1 MLSVMEMRPSRL
13 RALLLFAVLLLPCA
27 AARAQDGEPE
37 PVAGPG
43 FARWDRG
50 PWELGLD
57 VGMMYPTGSKVF
69 SHVIDNQRAFDLL
82 AAETVGD
89 EVGEGW
95 VPPSRPG
102 TSVVSGKMNQLT
114 DVGLHLYYRKNS
126 WLAYGLDG
134 GYGIRRNMK
143 VRSKGVYDAANF
155 LTLTYTGNII
165 HLSAPAKIGPA
176 FGPVRPYVLA
186 GPGLYMVQERGSI
199 LFNDG
204 DDPQLLPLEIIRKDT
219 IYAGVHLGAG
229 VEWRVERGAV
239 GLDVSYHK
247 IFSGNSGGDFIE
259 PKLRF
264 AYLF

>member
-1 MLSVMEMRPSRL
+1 MLFTMDQRPSRL
-13 RALLLFAVLLLPCA
+13 RALLLPLLLLSICPA
-27 AARAQDGEPE
+27 SRAQDDGGMKAA
-37 PVAGPG
+37 AGPG
-43 FARWDRG
+43 FAQWDRG
-50 PWELGLD
+50 PWEFGLD
-57 VGMMYPTGSKVF
+57 VGMIYPTGNKIF
-69 SHVIDNQRAFDLL
+69 SHVINNQRAYDLL

-95 VPPSRPG
+95 IAPALPG

-114 DVGLHLYYRKNS
+114 DVGIHVYYRKNP

-134 GYGIRRNMK
+134 GYGIRRNMR
-143 VRSKGVYDAANF
+143 VQSKGIYDAANF

-165 HLSAPAKIGPA
+165 HLSAPVKIGPA

-186 GPGLYMVQERGSI
+186 GPGAYMVQERGSI

-219 IYAGVHLGAG
+219 IYAGLHVGAG
-229 VEWRVERGAV
+229 VEWRVERGVA
-239 GLDVSYHK
+239 GIDVSYHR
-247 IFSGNSGGDFIE
+247 IFSSSSGGFLE

-264 AYLF
+264 AVLF